1 MDYITWAAQDVVVD
15 GKVTEHVSFKSFVMD
30 FGFGDKEVAVVQ
42 YKLLLDSTRLNK
54 SRRERLRDSFDD
66 FEKAHLNQ
74 FWLEWDEKQ
83 ASKEFDVSCDAV
95 AKRTATLAQK
105 ASLAFSA
112 RGLSAAAAK
121 NGAGSKARRDTAV
134 LEDYDDVPSSSSENE
149 KPRGMNARFRENVN
163 DGSHMEEYTSTT
175 SSYSNNQ
182 SQEQGPLRPH
192 SDKCDEDESSS
203 TMQDEVD
210 EDEEDDANEDEEDD
224 SDEDDEEEVEEDDD
238 DDDQD
243 NLYEEELL
251 SLLERFEQVEHPVCE
266 WKLEGDDA
274 CIACR
279 FQLYQKNCVQALQDD
294 ELCITDIADAMAII
308 GVFAPF
314 LQTQRMR
321 ATFNKKILTQLAVP
335 LPLPDPGI
343 DDAAVLKAVR
353 LRINNKFEDASK
365 ELWGIDRKL
374 RLMFENLLES
384 LPEKVDR
391 SISEVTFTVNYVAP
405 VLNSILKIDGKT
417 NVQYPNTDSHVQK
430 DQGLKPDRPDI
441 VVKSNGHEILYG
453 EITGPCRA
461 NCRSKTD
468 WDVFRL
474 VRFGKSFLD
483 SGNDTVPLLQVVHD
497 SGTVMRLSLKQRGIY
512 ILERIGLFNVPC
524 SVGTIPALLGTL
536 PPLLVPMEDV
546 NKLAEYEFDMNRK
559 RRSWRFDDIVTRK
572 KIK

>member
-1 MDYITWAAQDVVVD
+1 MVKIRLASFSSGMFNGKMIFLWHADRGREPDYVLAHSLLCNMDYITWAAQDVVVD

-251 SLLERFEQVEHPVCE
+251 SLLERFEQVEHPICE

-405 VLNSILKIDGKT
+405 VLNSILKIDGK
-417 NVQYPNTDSHVQK
+417 PMC
-430 DQGLKPDRPDI
+430 
-441 VVKSNGHEILYG
+441 SN
-453 EITGPCRA
+453 
-461 NCRSKTD
+461 
-468 WDVFRL
+468 
-474 VRFGKSFLD
+474 

-536 PPLLVPMEDV
+536 PPLLVAMEDV